1 MLSLFIDRDKEE
13 SCTKDVPT
21 VAMALP
27 KPPFCPLLIS
37 PNHLAFQALQL
48 NTVMSGLRSL
58 QWVLGNPLPLSALL
72 GRLSTIQIVES
83 KLKLR
88 NLPVCVCTCTL
99 MYTHLMSRECSDCWG

>member
-1 MLSLFIDRDKEE
+1 MAHVDLGSRLLAFFLLIVNSKRRILTGHLPVPGCPAGQPLQEAHSSFVMLSLFIDRDKEE

-37 PNHLAFQALQL
+37 PNHLAFQALQP

-58 QWVLGNPLPLSALL
+58 
-72 GRLSTIQIVES
+72 
-83 KLKLR
+83 
-88 NLPVCVCTCTL
+88 
-99 MYTHLMSRECSDCWG
+99 H